1 MRLRTLNE
9 HKQSH
14 RLFQDNLDHIHEDQQ
29 EPEPEPEGTTDGG
42 TLRAM
47 RACMPGMREMRG
59 LLPGA

>member
-29 EPEPEPEGTTDGG
+29 EPEPEVGSEPEPSET
-42 TLRAM
+42 
-47 RACMPGMREMRG
+47 
-59 LLPGA
+59 